1 MIISMS
7 MPNVLVRI
15 FMKPTDN
22 VLMIAPKIIRLY
34 AISFILLPLNVAST
48 FYFQSIL
55 KSNISL
61 VISIARGILIS
72 GICVYLLPLI
82 NKNLIWLGMPI
93 AETLV
98 SIFVFFNI
106 IKFKKEEKS
115 ISY

>member
-1 MIISMS
+1 MSTITKSPLFFCAKKLNRVNEVLRYLIFTSFVLGLIWMIISMS
-7 MPNVLVRI
+7 MSNVLVRI

-61 VISIARGILIS
+61 VISIARGIS
-72 GICVYLLPLI
+72 KYIC
-82 NKNLIWLGMPI
+82 
-93 AETLV
+93 
-98 SIFVFFNI
+98 IF
-106 IKFKKEEKS
+106 
-115 ISY
+115 